1 MRRFGLWATVIFSA
15 IVVLGV
21 WVQVYLI
28 AAHFFGAADAKDAHA
43 FVGFTLVHGAELLA
57 FLGALVGWWKRWA
70 LVGLAFALP
79 VLGSIQIALAEG
91 EEWVGALH
99 GLLALVVMVLGAYL
113 AWLAWRELRPRAI
126 TS

>member
-1 MRRFGLWATVIFSA
+1 MSQERCQPRQSKRVKDRF
-15 IVVLGV
+15 
-21 WVQVYLI
+21 
-28 AAHFFGAADAKDAHA
+28 
-43 FVGFTLVHGAELLA
+43 
-57 FLGALVGWWKRWA
+57 KR
-70 LVGLAFALP
+70 V
-79 VLGSIQIALAEG
+79 QIALAEG